1 MRVVVGI
8 AAALIGATTLPVLPA
23 QAAPGGSYMQS
34 CNSVRDTGR
43 GQMSAQCR
51 DIRGRYQFT
60 TLDYS
65 GCQGDIGNNN
75 GQLICNGGRPG
86 NPGRPGGGNGPGPG
100 NGGGWGGGNG
110 PGPGNGGGW
119 GNGPGPGGGWNGRL
133 PGGSWQRS
141 CRGGEMRGSRVTAEC
156 RNERGR
162 WIDTSIDMRS
172 CRSGLLGNRNGRL
185 VCG

>member
-1 MRVVVGI
+1 MRIVVGI

-51 DIRGRYQFT
+51 DTRGRYQFT

-100 NGGGWGGGNG
+100 NGGGNG
-110 PGPGNGGGW
+110 PGPGN
-119 GNGPGPGGGWNGRL
+119 GGGWNGRL

-156 RNERGR
+156 KNERGR
-162 WIDTSIDMRS
+162 WIGTSIDMRS
-172 CRSGLLGNRNGRL
+172 CRSDLLGNRNGDL